1 MRSPIPPGLFS
12 GLVLPVMQSTLLP
25 SPRLAALCALLLLP
39 AAGAQAQVVTNSQ
52 ALDALGGAPA
62 QQAAPATKTPQAP
75 AHPSTGRRPVAQKP
89 VMQPPLT
96 SAPAASSQQTAPA
109 TAGTQSSSR
118 TNSSS
123 APKATQPAQPQTTPA
138 TGTGTGT
145 GTQGH
150 AASPGHTS
158 SSVPNSGQATGA
170 TTAQPAAGRTTGQ
183 SATQA
188 GKPSNGHVP
197 PSPTI
202 PPAPPPEPTLTPA
215 PPDIEIHPFPV
226 PPQPAVDLNA
236 KGAVTT
242 IPGGVRL
249 TFAPGSSALNPETHQ
264 AILAFGQRLSDKPHV
279 RALIDVYSSG
289 AADDPSLPRRMAL
302 ARGLAA
308 RSVLMNGGTPSTRI
322 YLRVIGVPKTPAP
335 DGVQDYMDIYQ
346 SDAVP

>member
-75 AHPSTGRRPVAQKP
+75 ARPSAGHRPVAQKP

-96 SAPAASSQQTAPA
+96 SAPAAPSQQTAPA
-109 TAGTQSSSR
+109 TAGTQSSGR

-123 APKATQPAQPQTTPA
+123 VSKTTQPAQPQTTPS
-138 TGTGTGT
+138 TGTGT

-188 GKPSNGHVP
+188 GKPSNGDVP

>member
-1 MRSPIPPGLFS
+1 
-12 GLVLPVMQSTLLP
+12 MQSTLLP

-75 AHPSTGRRPVAQKP
+75 AHPATGHRPVAQKP

-109 TAGTQSSSR
+109 TAGTQSSGR
-118 TNSSS
+118 TATSSS
-123 APKATQPAQPQTTPA
+123 SVSKTSQPAQPQTTPS
-138 TGTGTGT
+138 TGTGT

-158 SSVPNSGQATGA
+158 SSVPNGGQATGA

-183 SATQA
+183 STTQA